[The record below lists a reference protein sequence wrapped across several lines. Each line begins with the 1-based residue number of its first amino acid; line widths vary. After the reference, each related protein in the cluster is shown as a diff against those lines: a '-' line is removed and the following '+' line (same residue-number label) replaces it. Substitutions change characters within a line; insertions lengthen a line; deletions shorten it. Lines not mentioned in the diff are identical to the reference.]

1 MPVNSS
7 AVLEARGLSHGYQKG
22 DLLFEDLSLRVAAGQ
37 RVVLVGPSGCGKS
50 TFAKVLAGYLEA
62 SSGEVIFDREPI
74 FTGKTVR
81 KKRGERGPY
90 PIQLIYQH
98 PEEAVNPRW
107 KLRQTLN
114 EAWDPPADFFEQIG
128 IQSQWLDRYPREL
141 SGGELQR
148 FCIARALAP
157 ETRFLI
163 ADEISTMLD
172 VLTQAQMWGFILAE
186 LKRRNMGLLAITH
199 DLELA
204 KRIGTSIIKFEDL
217 VGKAV

>member
-7 AVLEARGLSHGYQKG
+7 AVLEARGLSYGYQKG
-22 DLLFEDLSLRVAAGQ
+22 DLLFENLSLRVAAGQ

-62 SSGEVIFDREPI
+62 SSGEVIFGREPI

-81 KKRGERGPY
+81 KKRGERGPC

-217 VGKAV
+217 VDKAV